1 MSFFAKD
8 NDRRL
13 RELLRRA
20 FPPDTPRSVFDSIA
34 DAYAAQRESSEDRP
48 AHDARMND
56 RLRRVE
62 IIGKDPTTTQEE
74 MVDHLIDLH
83 TEGKILDAKPHQA
96 APQG

>member
-20 FPPDTPRSVFDSIA
+20 FPPDTPRSVFDAIA
-34 DAYAAQRESSEDRP
+34 EAYAAQREASEDRP

-62 IIGKDPTTTQEE
+62 IVGKDPTTTQEE

-83 TEGKILDAKPHQA
+83 MAGKILDAKPH
-96 APQG
+96 